1 MMGLAT
7 GADDMIVREMTAQE
21 NTALVSAGRLAR
33 LACASEGQPYMVPIH
48 YAFADNYLYSFSML
62 GQKIDW
68 MRSNPKVCA
77 QIDDLT
83 SARNWKSVVVYGVF
97 EELADRIGTKVE
109 RDRAWSLLEKHA
121 NWWEPGSLKP
131 VLPPVASA
139 SNHVFYRIYI
149 ESMTGR
155 QAVEA

>member
-1 MMGLAT
+1 MA
-7 GADDMIVREMTAQE
+7 AQE
-21 NTALVSAGRLAR
+21 NTAVVSAGRLAR
-33 LACASEGQPYMVPIH
+33 LACAFEGQPYVVPIH
-48 YAFADNYLYSFSML
+48 YAFADHYLYSFSMP
-62 GQKIDW
+62 GQKVEW
-68 MRSNPKVCA
+68 MRSNPKVCV

-131 VLPPVASA
+131 MLPPVASA
-139 SNHVFYRIYI
+139 SNHLFYRIRI

-155 QAVEA
+155 QAVND